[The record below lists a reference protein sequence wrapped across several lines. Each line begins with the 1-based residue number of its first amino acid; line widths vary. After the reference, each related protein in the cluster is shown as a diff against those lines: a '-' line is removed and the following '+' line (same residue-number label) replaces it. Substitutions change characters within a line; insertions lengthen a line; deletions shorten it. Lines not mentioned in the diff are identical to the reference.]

1 MRLFRP
7 INLAIIAILQ
17 SIVQYNVIQ
26 GHMPASVVLFEHW
39 QFVLIVAITILAGAG
54 GYVVNDIYDI
64 DIDAYN
70 KPGKNMVEQISKRTG
85 WAVYAMLVCFGAILT
100 IQLGDP
106 YRVPGIAIYTG
117 ATIILWAYSFYFK
130 RQPFIGNVIVSFF
143 SALVIYIVWLGQSVN
158 IPPGTDI
165 QFPHHIILMYTG
177 FAFFTT
183 LLREI
188 VKDLE
193 DLSGDERY
201 GARTLPAVIGIKTS
215 RRVCIATALLLLTGI
230 SYWLFQMTGQISSLA
245 FWYMVAAII
254 VPITA
259 AIWLIQ
265 KAGDQSAWHNIS
277 QYLKAVILLGTL
289 FLIFI

>member
-7 INLAIIAILQ
+7 INLVIIAILQ

-39 QFVLIVAITILAGAG
+39 QFVMIVAITILAGAG

-64 DIDAYN
+64 DIDAHN
-70 KPGKNMVEQISKRTG
+70 KPGKNVVEQISKRTG
-85 WAVYAMLVCFGAILT
+85 WAVYTMLVSFGAILT

-106 YRVPGIAIYTG
+106 YRVPGIAIYVG
-117 ATIILWAYSFYFK
+117 ATVILWAYSFYFK
-130 RQPFIGNVIVSFF
+130 RQPIIGNVIVSFF

-158 IPPGTDI
+158 IPPGADV

-193 DLSGDERY
+193 DLSGDTRY
-201 GARTLPAVIGIKTS
+201 GARTLPTVIGVNAS

-230 SYWLFQMTGQISSLA
+230 SYWLFQMTGEISDLA
-245 FWYMVAAII
+245 FWYMVAAIM
-254 VPITA
+254 VPIAA

-265 KAGDQSAWHNIS
+265 KARDQSAWHNIS